1 RRGAAR
7 PQGRGARAAPGH
19 GGSID
24 AAGCRH
30 GRRSR
35 RGGGRFRAPAVVRA
49 GTGLPALR
57 TARRCIRQRGAAH
70 RGAAGWPGRR
80 CQRGRKQPPSRT
92 RPRGHARR
100 ASLALRARAAG
111 RQAGGGRRSA
121 GHQLRRPA
129 LSRAH
134 RALTPRRPVVDGGR
148 GIVMATSDE
157 DRPMSDPRPRHPSTA
172 TDPDSQRDE
181 AVPRRRGGASLLL
194 WLLLLIVVVAT
205 AWYFLGRH
213 DDRALPPDVV
223 PIEETMPRPSQSP
236 VSKPPA
242 SRETTTRERAAPTPT
257 LPDPAARPLSSSKPD
272 YPAAARRAREQGT
285 VVLEVEVGPDG
296 QPDEVSVARHSGSRE
311 LDRAA
316 LQAVRDWSFEPAI
329 HNGKAV
335 ASSVRVP

>member
-1 RRGAAR
+1 
-7 PQGRGARAAPGH
+7 
-19 GGSID
+19 
-24 AAGCRH
+24 
-30 GRRSR
+30 
-35 RGGGRFRAPAVVRA
+35 
-49 GTGLPALR
+49 
-57 TARRCIRQRGAAH
+57 
-70 RGAAGWPGRR
+70 
-80 CQRGRKQPPSRT
+80 
-92 RPRGHARR
+92 
-100 ASLALRARAAG
+100 
-111 RQAGGGRRSA
+111 
-121 GHQLRRPA
+121 
-129 LSRAH
+129 
-134 RALTPRRPVVDGGR
+134 
-148 GIVMATSDE
+148 
-157 DRPMSDPRPRHPSTA
+157 MSDPRPRHPSTA

-257 LPDPAARPLSSSKPD
+257 LPDRAARPLTSSKPD

-335 ASSVRVP
+335 ASSVRVPVDFRLETM